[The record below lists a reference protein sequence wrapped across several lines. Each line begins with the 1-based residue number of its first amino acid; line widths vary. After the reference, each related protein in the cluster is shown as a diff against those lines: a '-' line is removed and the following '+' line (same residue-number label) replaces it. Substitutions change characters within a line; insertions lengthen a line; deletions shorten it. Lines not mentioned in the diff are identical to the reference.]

1 MLQLWTTLLCSIM
14 QMQVYKKVIVLLDFN
29 NFFALYNWCK
39 LLSKS
44 GDAYHARKNIEKR
57 ISNG

>member
-1 MLQLWTTLLCSIM
+1 M

-44 GDAYHARKNIEKR
+44 GDAYHACLLYTSDAADE
-57 ISNG
+57 